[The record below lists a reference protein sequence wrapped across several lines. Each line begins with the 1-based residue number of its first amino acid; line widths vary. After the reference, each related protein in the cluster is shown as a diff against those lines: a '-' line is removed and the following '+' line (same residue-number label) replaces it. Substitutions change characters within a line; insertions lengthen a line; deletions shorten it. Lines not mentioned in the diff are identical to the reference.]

1 MEGGRHFRS
10 RALISFLRGR
20 VAHVGLS
27 SAVID
32 LNGAGM
38 SFYATPQTLSHLT
51 VGGEAKVFTS
61 LIVRED
67 SLTLFGFSSDEERE
81 VFDVLLS
88 VSGVGPRLA
97 LAVLAVHEP
106 EAIRVAAHTGDG
118 KAFTKVPGIGP
129 KVAGRIVLELAGKLV
144 PHGTAASAAPAMVA
158 EAAWKPQ
165 VVAAMTSLG
174 WSEKD
179 ATGSIEKAMAD
190 APETAAAGNVAEIL
204 RTTLR
209 WLGQDGARAGNRVGS
224 RG

>member
-1 MEGGRHFRS
+1 M
-10 RALISFLRGR
+10 ISFLRGT

-27 SAVID
+27 TAVID

-38 SFYATPQTLSHLT
+38 SVYATPQTLGRLR
-51 VGGEAKVFTS
+51 VGEEGQLFTS

-67 SLTLFGFSSDEERE
+67 SLTLFGFATDDERE

-97 LAVLAVHEP
+97 LAVLAVHDP
-106 EAIRVAAHTGDG
+106 EAVRVAAHTGDS
-118 KAFTKVPGIGP
+118 KTFTKVPGIGP

-144 PHGTAASAAPAMVA
+144 PQGTAPAAGAVTAA

-179 ATGSIEKAMAD
+179 ASASIDKALAD
-190 APETAAAGNVAEIL
+190 EPEVSFRGNVPEIL

-209 WLGQDGARAGNRVGS
+209 WLGQDGARAGNRVGT

>member
-1 MEGGRHFRS
+1 M
-10 RALISFLRGR
+10 ISFLRGT

-38 SFYATPQTLSHLT
+38 SVNATPQTLSGLRL
-51 VGGEAKVFTS
+51 GEEGKLYTS

-67 SLTLFGFSSDEERE
+67 SLTLFGFSSDDERE
-81 VFDVLLS
+81 VFDILLS

-97 LAVLAVHEP
+97 LAVLTVHDP

-144 PHGTAASAAPAMVA
+144 PHGTGSAAAPA
-158 EAAWKPQ
+158 AAAPAPWKPQ

-179 ATGSIEKAMAD
+179 ATASIDKALSD
-190 APETAAAGNVAEIL
+190 SPELEAGGQVAEIL
-204 RTTLR
+204 RATLR

>member
-1 MEGGRHFRS
+1 M
-10 RALISFLRGR
+10 ISFLRGT

-27 SAVID
+27 TAVID

-38 SFYATPQTLSHLT
+38 SVFATPQTLSHLK
-51 VGGEAKVFTS
+51 VGTEAKLFTS
-61 LIVRED
+61 MIVRED
-67 SLTLFGFSSDEERE
+67 SLTLFGFADDDERE

-144 PHGTAASAAPAMVA
+144 PHGTGTATAP
-158 EAAWKPQ
+158 EAAIKAEWKPQ

-179 ATGSIEKAMAD
+179 ATGSIDKAMAD
-190 APETAAAGNVAEIL
+190 SPELVDAGNVAQIL
-204 RTTLR
+204 RATLR
-209 WLGQDGARAGNRVGS
+209 WLGQDGARAGNRVGT

>member
-1 MEGGRHFRS
+1 M
-10 RALISFLRGR
+10 ISFLRGT

-27 SAVID
+27 TAVID

-38 SFYATPQTLSHLT
+38 SVNATPQTLSRLH
-51 VGGEAKVFTS
+51 VGEQGQLFTS

-67 SLTLFGFSSDEERE
+67 SLTLFGFASDDERE
-81 VFDVLLS
+81 VFDILLS

-97 LAVLAVHEP
+97 LAVLAVHGP
-106 EAIRVAAHTGDG
+106 EAIRVAAHTGDS
-118 KAFTKVPGIGP
+118 KTFTKVPGIGP

-144 PHGTAASAAPAMVA
+144 PHGTAAAPGAATPA

-179 ATGSIEKAMAD
+179 ASTSIDKALAED
-190 APETAAAGNVAEIL
+190 PEVSFRGNVPEIL

-209 WLGQDGARAGNRVGS
+209 WLGQDGARAGNRVGT

>member
-1 MEGGRHFRS
+1 
-10 RALISFLRGR
+10 LISFLRGT

-38 SFYATPQTLSHLT
+38 SVNATPQTLSRLRT
-51 VGGEAKVFTS
+51 GEEGKLFTS

-67 SLTLFGFSSDEERE
+67 SLTLFGFSSDDERE

-97 LAVLAVHEP
+97 LAVLAVHDP
-106 EAIRVAAHTGDG
+106 EAIRVAAHTEDG

-144 PHGTAASAAPAMVA
+144 PHGTAGSTAPAA
-158 EAAWKPQ
+158 STPAAWKPQ

-179 ATGSIEKAMAD
+179 AASSIDKALAD
-190 APETAAAGNVAEIL
+190 SPELADQGQVAEIL
-204 RTTLR
+204 RATLR

>member
-1 MEGGRHFRS
+1 M
-10 RALISFLRGR
+10 ISFLRGT

-27 SAVID
+27 TAVID

-38 SFYATPQTLSHLT
+38 SVNATPQTLSRLRT
-51 VGGEAKVFTS
+51 GEEGRLFTS

-67 SLTLFGFSSDEERE
+67 SLTLFGFASDDERE

-97 LAVLAVHEP
+97 LAVLAVHDP
-106 EAIRVAAHTGDG
+106 EAIRVAAHTGDS
-118 KAFTKVPGIGP
+118 KTFTKVPGIGP

-144 PHGTAASAAPAMVA
+144 PQGTAGATGAPTAA

-179 ATGSIEKAMAD
+179 ASSSIDKALAEE
-190 APETAAAGNVAEIL
+190 PEVSFRGNVPEIL

>member
-1 MEGGRHFRS
+1 M
-10 RALISFLRGR
+10 ISFLRGT

-38 SFYATPQTLSHLT
+38 SVNATPQTLSRLRT
-51 VGGEAKVFTS
+51 GEEGKLFTS

-67 SLTLFGFSSDEERE
+67 SLTLFGFGTDDERE

-106 EAIRVAAHTGDG
+106 EAIRVAAHSGDG

-144 PHGTAASAAPAMVA
+144 PHGTPAGTAAPEASA
-158 EAAWKPQ
+158 EAVWKPQ

-179 ATGSIEKAMAD
+179 ATSSIDKSLADSPGLAEK
-190 APETAAAGNVAEIL
+190 GNVAEIL
-204 RTTLR
+204 RATLR
-209 WLGQDGARAGNRVGS
+209 WLGQDGARAGNRIGA

>member
-1 MEGGRHFRS
+1 M
-10 RALISFLRGR
+10 ISFLRGT

-27 SAVID
+27 TAVID

-38 SFYATPQTLSHLT
+38 SVNATPQTLSRLRT
-51 VGGEAKVFTS
+51 GEQGKLFTS

-67 SLTLFGFSSDEERE
+67 SLTLFGFASDDERE

-106 EAIRVAAHTGDG
+106 EAIRVAAHTGDS
-118 KAFTKVPGIGP
+118 KTFTKVPGIGP

-144 PHGTAASAAPAMVA
+144 PHGMPGAAQPSTPA

-179 ATGSIEKAMAD
+179 AAASIDKALAD
-190 APETAAAGNVAEIL
+190 DPEVSFRGNVAEIL

>member
-1 MEGGRHFRS
+1 M
-10 RALISFLRGR
+10 ISFLRGT

-27 SAVID
+27 TAVID

-38 SFYATPQTLSHLT
+38 SVNATPQTLSRLRA
-51 VGGEAKVFTS
+51 GQEGQLFTS

-67 SLTLFGFSSDEERE
+67 SLTLFGFASDDERE

-106 EAIRVAAHTGDG
+106 EAIRVAAHSGDS
-118 KAFTKVPGIGP
+118 KTFTKVPGIGP

-144 PHGTAASAAPAMVA
+144 PHGTSGAASVPTAA
-158 EAAWKPQ
+158 EASWKPQ

-179 ATGSIEKAMAD
+179 ASGSIDKALAD
-190 APETAAAGNVAEIL
+190 EPEVSFRGNVPEIL

>member
-1 MEGGRHFRS
+1 M
-10 RALISFLRGR
+10 ISFLRGT

-27 SAVID
+27 TAVID

-38 SFYATPQTLSHLT
+38 SVYATPQTLSRLR
-51 VGGEAKVFTS
+51 VGDQGQLFTS

-67 SLTLFGFSSDEERE
+67 SLTLFGFASDDERE
-81 VFDVLLS
+81 VFDILLS

-97 LAVLAVHEP
+97 LAVLAVHDP
-106 EAIRVAAHTGDG
+106 EAIRVAAHTGDS
-118 KAFTKVPGIGP
+118 KTFTKVPGIGP

-144 PHGTAASAAPAMVA
+144 PHGTPAAPGAATPA

-179 ATGSIEKAMAD
+179 ASASIDKALAD
-190 APETAAAGNVAEIL
+190 DPEVSFRGNVPEIL

-209 WLGQDGARAGNRVGS
+209 WLGQDGARAGNRVGT

>member
-1 MEGGRHFRS
+1 M
-10 RALISFLRGR
+10 ISFLRGI

-38 SFYATPQTLSHLT
+38 SVNATPQTLGRLRT
-51 VGGEAKVFTS
+51 GEEGKLFTS

-67 SLTLFGFSSDEERE
+67 SLTLFGFGSDDERE

-106 EAIRVAAHTGDG
+106 EAIRVAAHSGDG

-144 PHGTAASAAPAMVA
+144 PHGTAAGTAAPAASA
-158 EAAWKPQ
+158 EALWKPQ

-179 ATGSIEKAMAD
+179 ATSSIDKSLAD
-190 APETAAAGNVAEIL
+190 SPELAENGNVAEIL
-204 RTTLR
+204 RATLR
-209 WLGQDGARAGNRVGS
+209 WLGQDGARAGNRIGA

>member
-1 MEGGRHFRS
+1 
-10 RALISFLRGR
+10 LISFLRGT

-38 SFYATPQTLSHLT
+38 SVNATPQTLSSLK
-51 VGGEAKVFTS
+51 VGEEGKLFTS

-67 SLTLFGFSSDEERE
+67 SLTLFGFSSDDERE
-81 VFDVLLS
+81 VFDILLS

-106 EAIRVAAHTGDG
+106 EAIRVAAHSGDG
-118 KAFTKVPGIGP
+118 KSFTKVPGIGP

-144 PHGTAASAAPAMVA
+144 PHGTGGSTVGGAAASRSA
-158 EAAWKPQ
+158 ETVWKPQ

-179 ATGSIEKAMAD
+179 ATASIDKSMAD
-190 APETAAAGNVAEIL
+190 SPELAEQGNVAEIL
-204 RTTLR
+204 RATLR

>member
-1 MEGGRHFRS
+1 
-10 RALISFLRGR
+10 
-20 VAHVGLS
+20 LS

-38 SFYATPQTLSHLT
+38 SVNATPQTLSRLRT
-51 VGGEAKVFTS
+51 GEEGKLFTS

-67 SLTLFGFSSDEERE
+67 SLTLFGFASDDERE

-97 LAVLAVHEP
+97 LAVLAVHDP

-118 KAFTKVPGIGP
+118 KSFTKVPGIGP

-144 PHGTAASAAPAMVA
+144 PHGTGEGPAASTTAPA
-158 EAAWKPQ
+158 EWKPQ

-179 ATGSIEKAMAD
+179 ATSSIDKALAD
-190 APETAAAGNVAEIL
+190 SPELADKGHVAEIL
-204 RTTLR
+204 RATLR

>member
-1 MEGGRHFRS
+1 M
-10 RALISFLRGR
+10 ISFLRGT

-27 SAVID
+27 TAVID

-38 SFYATPQTLSHLT
+38 SVHATPQTLSKLRT
-51 VGGEAKVFTS
+51 GEEGKLFTS

-67 SLTLFGFSSDEERE
+67 SLTLFGFASDDERE

-97 LAVLAVHEP
+97 LAVLAVHDP
-106 EAIRVAAHTGDG
+106 EAIRVAAHTGDS
-118 KAFTKVPGIGP
+118 KTFTKVPGIGP
-129 KVAGRIVLELAGKLV
+129 KVGARIVLELAGKLV
-144 PHGTAASAAPAMVA
+144 PHGTPAAAAPAASAESV
-158 EAAWKPQ
+158 WKPQ

-179 ATGSIEKAMAD
+179 ATGSIDKALAD
-190 APETAAAGNVAEIL
+190 SPDLADQGNVAEIL

>member
-1 MEGGRHFRS
+1 M
-10 RALISFLRGR
+10 ISFLRGT

-27 SAVID
+27 TAVID

-38 SFYATPQTLSHLT
+38 SVFATPQTLSHLK
-51 VGGEAKVFTS
+51 VGAEAKLFTS
-61 LIVRED
+61 MIVRED
-67 SLTLFGFSSDEERE
+67 SLTLFGFADDDERE

-106 EAIRVAAHTGDG
+106 ERIRVAAHTGDG

-144 PHGTAASAAPAMVA
+144 PHGTGRGTAPAVINTV
-158 EAAWKPQ
+158 EWKPQ

-179 ATGSIEKAMAD
+179 AAGSIDKAMAD
-190 APETAAAGNVAEIL
+190 SPELADDGNVAQIL
-204 RTTLR
+204 RATLR
-209 WLGQDGARAGNRVGS
+209 WLGQDGARAGNRVGT

>member
-1 MEGGRHFRS
+1 
-10 RALISFLRGR
+10 LISFLRGT

-27 SAVID
+27 TAVID

-38 SFYATPQTLSHLT
+38 SVNATPQTLSKLRT
-51 VGGEAKVFTS
+51 GDEGKLFTS

-67 SLTLFGFSSDEERE
+67 SLTLFGFASDDERE

-97 LAVLAVHEP
+97 LAVLAVHDP
-106 EAIRVAAHTGDG
+106 EAIRVAAHTGDS
-118 KAFTKVPGIGP
+118 KTFTKVPGIGP

-144 PHGTAASAAPAMVA
+144 PHGTPAAAAPAASAESV
-158 EAAWKPQ
+158 WKPQ

-179 ATGSIEKAMAD
+179 ATGSIDKALAD
-190 APETAAAGNVAEIL
+190 SPDLADQGNVAEIL

>member
-1 MEGGRHFRS
+1 
-10 RALISFLRGR
+10 LISFLRGT

-27 SAVID
+27 TAVID

-38 SFYATPQTLSHLT
+38 SVYATPQTLGRLR
-51 VGGEAKVFTS
+51 VGEEGQLFTS

-67 SLTLFGFSSDEERE
+67 SLTLFGFATDDERE

-97 LAVLAVHEP
+97 LAVLAVHDP
-106 EAIRVAAHTGDG
+106 EAVRVAAHTGDS
-118 KAFTKVPGIGP
+118 KTFTKVPGIGP

-144 PHGTAASAAPAMVA
+144 PQGTAPAAGAATAA

-179 ATGSIEKAMAD
+179 ASASIDKALAD
-190 APETAAAGNVAEIL
+190 EPEVSFRGNVPEIL

-209 WLGQDGARAGNRVGS
+209 WLGQDGARAGNRVGT

>member
-1 MEGGRHFRS
+1 M
-10 RALISFLRGR
+10 ISFLRGT

-38 SFYATPQTLSHLT
+38 SVNATPQTLGRLR
-51 VGGEAKVFTS
+51 VGEEGKLFTS

-67 SLTLFGFSSDEERE
+67 SLTLFGFGSDDERE

-106 EAIRVAAHTGDG
+106 EAIRVAAHSGDG

-144 PHGTAASAAPAMVA
+144 PHGTAAGAAAPAAPA
-158 EAAWKPQ
+158 EALWKPQ

-179 ATGSIEKAMAD
+179 ATSSIDKSVAD
-190 APETAAAGNVAEIL
+190 SPELAENGNVAEIL
-204 RTTLR
+204 RATLR
-209 WLGQDGARAGNRVGS
+209 WLGQDGARAGNRIGA

>member
-1 MEGGRHFRS
+1 M
-10 RALISFLRGR
+10 ISFLRGT

-27 SAVID
+27 TAVID

-38 SFYATPQTLSHLT
+38 SVFATPQTLSGLRA
-51 VGGEAKVFTS
+51 GEEGKLFTS

-67 SLTLFGFSSDEERE
+67 SLTLFGFATDDERE

-97 LAVLAVHEP
+97 LAVLAVHDP
-106 EAIRVAAHTGDG
+106 EAIRVAAHTGDS
-118 KAFTKVPGIGP
+118 KTFTKVPGIGP

-144 PHGTAASAAPAMVA
+144 PHGTAGSAAAPTAA

-179 ATGSIEKAMAD
+179 ASSSIDKALAD
-190 APETAAAGNVAEIL
+190 EPEVSFRGNVPEIL

>member
-1 MEGGRHFRS
+1 M
-10 RALISFLRGR
+10 ISFLRGT

-27 SAVID
+27 TAVID

-38 SFYATPQTLSHLT
+38 SVNATPQTLSRLH
-51 VGGEAKVFTS
+51 VGEQGQLFTS

-67 SLTLFGFSSDEERE
+67 SLTLFGFASDDERE

-97 LAVLAVHEP
+97 LAVLAVHDP
-106 EAIRVAAHTGDG
+106 EAVRVAAHTGDS
-118 KAFTKVPGIGP
+118 KTFTKVPGIGP

-144 PHGTAASAAPAMVA
+144 PQGTAAAPGAATPA

-179 ATGSIEKAMAD
+179 ASSSIDKALAED
-190 APETAAAGNVAEIL
+190 PEVSFRGNVAEIL

>member
-1 MEGGRHFRS
+1 M
-10 RALISFLRGR
+10 ISFLRGT

-27 SAVID
+27 TAVID

-38 SFYATPQTLSHLT
+38 SVYATPQTLSRLH
-51 VGGEAKVFTS
+51 VGEEGKVFTS

-67 SLTLFGFSSDEERE
+67 SMTLFGFADDDERE
-81 VFDVLLS
+81 VFEVLLS

-97 LAVLAVHEP
+97 LAVLAVHDP
-106 EAIRVAAHTGDG
+106 EAIRVAAHTGDN
-118 KAFTKVPGIGP
+118 KTFTKVPGIGP

-144 PHGTAASAAPAMVA
+144 PHGTAPAAPTTAA
-158 EAAWKPQ
+158 EASWKPQ

-179 ATGSIEKAMAD
+179 ASSSIDKALAD
-190 APETAAAGNVAEIL
+190 EPEVSFRGNVPEIL

>member
-1 MEGGRHFRS
+1 M
-10 RALISFLRGR
+10 ISFLRGT

-38 SFYATPQTLSHLT
+38 SVNATPQTLSSLR
-51 VGGEAKVFTS
+51 VGDEGKLFTS

-67 SLTLFGFSSDEERE
+67 SLTLFGFASDDERE

-106 EAIRVAAHTGDG
+106 EAIRVAAHSGDG

-144 PHGTAASAAPAMVA
+144 PHGTAGAPVPLVSAESV
-158 EAAWKPQ
+158 WKPQ

-179 ATGSIEKAMAD
+179 ATASIDKSLAD
-190 APETAAAGNVAEIL
+190 SPDLAANGNVAEIL
-204 RTTLR
+204 RATLR
-209 WLGQDGARAGNRVGS
+209 WLGQDGARAGNRVGA

>member
-1 MEGGRHFRS
+1 
-10 RALISFLRGR
+10 
-20 VAHVGLS
+20 
-27 SAVID
+27 VID

-38 SFYATPQTLSHLT
+38 SVHATPQTLSKLRT
-51 VGGEAKVFTS
+51 GEEGKLFTS

-67 SLTLFGFSSDEERE
+67 SLTLFGFASDDERE

-97 LAVLAVHEP
+97 LAVLAVHDP
-106 EAIRVAAHTGDG
+106 EAIRVAAHTGDS
-118 KAFTKVPGIGP
+118 KTFTKVPGIGP

-144 PHGTAASAAPAMVA
+144 PHGTSAAAAPAASAESV
-158 EAAWKPQ
+158 WKPQ

-179 ATGSIEKAMAD
+179 ATGSIDKALAD
-190 APETAAAGNVAEIL
+190 TPDLAEQGNVAEIL

>member
-1 MEGGRHFRS
+1 
-10 RALISFLRGR
+10 LISFLRGT

-27 SAVID
+27 TAVID

-38 SFYATPQTLSHLT
+38 SVYATPQTLSGLRT
-51 VGGEAKVFTS
+51 GEEGKLFTS

-67 SLTLFGFSSDEERE
+67 SLTLFGFASDDERE

-97 LAVLAVHEP
+97 LAVLAVHDP
-106 EAIRVAAHTGDG
+106 EAIRVAAHTGDS
-118 KAFTKVPGIGP
+118 KTFTKVPGIGP

-144 PHGTAASAAPAMVA
+144 PHGTAGSAAAPTAA

-179 ATGSIEKAMAD
+179 ASTSIDKALAD
-190 APETAAAGNVAEIL
+190 DPEVSFRGTVPEIL

>member
-1 MEGGRHFRS
+1 M
-10 RALISFLRGR
+10 ISFLRGT

-27 SAVID
+27 TAVID

-38 SFYATPQTLSHLT
+38 SVFATPQTLNHLK
-51 VGGEAKVFTS
+51 VGAEAKLFTS
-61 LIVRED
+61 MIVRED
-67 SLTLFGFSSDEERE
+67 SLTLFGFADDDERE

-144 PHGTAASAAPAMVA
+144 PHGTGTGTAPAVINTV
-158 EAAWKPQ
+158 EWKPQ

-179 ATGSIEKAMAD
+179 AAGSIDKAMAD
-190 APETAAAGNVAEIL
+190 SPELADDGNVAQIL
-204 RTTLR
+204 RATLR
-209 WLGQDGARAGNRVGS
+209 WLGQDGARAGNRVGT

>member
-1 MEGGRHFRS
+1 M
-10 RALISFLRGR
+10 ISFLRGT

-38 SFYATPQTLSHLT
+38 SVNATPQTLSSLR
-51 VGGEAKVFTS
+51 VGEEGKLFTS

-67 SLTLFGFSSDEERE
+67 SLTLFGFGSDDERE

-106 EAIRVAAHTGDG
+106 EAIRVAAHSGDG

-144 PHGTAASAAPAMVA
+144 PHGTAAGDCCSGRIRRNGL
-158 EAAWKPQ
+158 EAAGRCGHDQPGLVREGRHVQHRQ
-165 VVAAMTSLG
+165 V
-174 WSEKD
+174 
-179 ATGSIEKAMAD
+179 
-190 APETAAAGNVAEIL
+190 AGGL
-204 RTTLR
+204 T
-209 WLGQDGARAGNRVGS
+209 RAGREGQ

>member
-1 MEGGRHFRS
+1 
-10 RALISFLRGR
+10 LISFLRGT

-38 SFYATPQTLSHLT
+38 SVNATPQTLSRLRT
-51 VGGEAKVFTS
+51 GEEGKLFTS

-67 SLTLFGFSSDEERE
+67 SLTLFGFGSDDERE

-106 EAIRVAAHTGDG
+106 EAIRVAAHSGDG

-144 PHGTAASAAPAMVA
+144 PHGTAAGATAPAPSSETV
-158 EAAWKPQ
+158 WKPQ

-179 ATGSIEKAMAD
+179 ATSSIDKSLAD
-190 APETAAAGNVAEIL
+190 SPELAENGNVAEIL
-204 RTTLR
+204 RATLR
-209 WLGQDGARAGNRVGS
+209 WLGQDGARAGNRVGA

>member
-1 MEGGRHFRS
+1 M
-10 RALISFLRGR
+10 ISFLRGT

-38 SFYATPQTLSHLT
+38 SVNATPQTLSRLRT
-51 VGGEAKVFTS
+51 GEEGKLFTS

-67 SLTLFGFSSDEERE
+67 SLTLFGFDTDDERE

-88 VSGVGPRLA
+88 VAGVGPRLA

-106 EAIRVAAHTGDG
+106 EAIRVAAHSGDG

-144 PHGTAASAAPAMVA
+144 PHGTPAGSTAPLASS
-158 EAAWKPQ
+158 EAVWKPQ

-179 ATGSIEKAMAD
+179 ATASIDKSLADSPELAEK
-190 APETAAAGNVAEIL
+190 GNVAEIL
-204 RTTLR
+204 RATLR
-209 WLGQDGARAGNRVGS
+209 WLGQDGARAGNRAGA

>member
-1 MEGGRHFRS
+1 M
-10 RALISFLRGR
+10 ISFLRGT

-27 SAVID
+27 TAVID

-38 SFYATPQTLSHLT
+38 SVFATPQTLSHLT
-51 VGGEAKVFTS
+51 VGSEAKLFTS
-61 LIVRED
+61 LIVKED
-67 SLTLFGFSSDEERE
+67 SLTLFGFADDDERE

-129 KVAGRIVLELAGKLV
+129 KVAGRIVLELKGKLV
-144 PHGTAASAAPAMVA
+144 PHGTGTASAPSAVIKA
-158 EAAWKPQ
+158 EWKPQ
-165 VVAAMTSLG
+165 VIAAMTSLG

-179 ATGSIEKAMAD
+179 ATGSIDKAMAD
-190 APETAAAGNVAEIL
+190 SPELVEEGNVAHIL
-204 RTTLR
+204 RATLR

>member
-1 MEGGRHFRS
+1 M
-10 RALISFLRGR
+10 ISFLRGT

-27 SAVID
+27 TAVID

-38 SFYATPQTLSHLT
+38 SVYATPQTLGRLR
-51 VGGEAKVFTS
+51 VGEENQLFTS

-67 SLTLFGFSSDEERE
+67 SLTLFGFATDDERE

-97 LAVLAVHEP
+97 LAVLAVHDP
-106 EAIRVAAHTGDG
+106 EAVRVAAHTGDS
-118 KAFTKVPGIGP
+118 KTFTKVPGIGP

-144 PHGTAASAAPAMVA
+144 PQGTAPAA

-179 ATGSIEKAMAD
+179 ASASIDKALAD
-190 APETAAAGNVAEIL
+190 EPEVSFRGNVPEIL

-209 WLGQDGARAGNRVGS
+209 WLGQDGARAGNRVGT

>member
-1 MEGGRHFRS
+1 M
-10 RALISFLRGR
+10 ISFLRGT

-38 SFYATPQTLSHLT
+38 SVNATPQTLSGLRT
-51 VGGEAKVFTS
+51 GEEGKLFTS

-67 SLTLFGFSSDEERE
+67 SLTLFGFSSDDERE
-81 VFDVLLS
+81 VFDILLS

-97 LAVLAVHEP
+97 LAVLAVHDP

-144 PHGTAASAAPAMVA
+144 PHGTGGSIAPA
-158 EAAWKPQ
+158 AATPAPWKPQ

-179 ATGSIEKAMAD
+179 ATSSIDKALADSPELAD
-190 APETAAAGNVAEIL
+190 AGQVAEIL
-204 RTTLR
+204 RATLR

>member
-1 MEGGRHFRS
+1 M
-10 RALISFLRGR
+10 ISFLRGT

-38 SFYATPQTLSHLT
+38 SVNATPQTLSRLRQ
-51 VGGEAKVFTS
+51 GEEGKLFTS

-67 SLTLFGFSSDEERE
+67 SLTLFGFSTDDERE

-97 LAVLAVHEP
+97 LAVLAVHDP
-106 EAIRVAAHTGDG
+106 EAVRVAAHSGDG

-144 PHGTAASAAPAMVA
+144 PQGTPGSATPAAVTVT
-158 EAAWKPQ
+158 AWQGQ

-179 ATGSIEKAMAD
+179 ATASIEKALAD
-190 APETAAAGNVAEIL
+190 SPEIAEKGNVAEIL